1 MILDISL
8 LDVRVGNVL
17 VDTASSSTAGGS
29 NFDETVVSPSGSP
42 GVLNEE
48 VVLTT
53 LGSVTN
59 SSDGVVDGGTA
70 GGAGDDTTRVSLED
84 VGISSDGDGVGLR
97 LKSRLNGVNILADE
111 LEGGLATH
119 DFSVHDTL
127 GGVVLASTVKSGVG
141 VVLSLLE
148 GVVHQVAPGEVVPA
162 TAAAVVLPSTRAVN
176 ELLLGKGVDNI
187 LDIDGVGR

>member
-148 GVVHQVAPGEVVPA
+148 GVVH
-162 TAAAVVLPSTRAVN
+162 
-176 ELLLGKGVDNI
+176 
-187 LDIDGVGR
+187 